1 MLIILHPSSKP
12 KSPSDY
18 DKFVSA
24 EIPDPDSLPVLH
36 QVVTSH
42 MIHGPCGQINKS
54 SPCMNNGQCTKKFPK
69 EFSQCTVANPDGY
82 PVYRRRDQN
91 IQIEKHGAILDNRWV
106 VPYNPYLSA
115 KYQAHINVEICSSV
129 TAVKYLYKYV
139 YKGHDRIIAGLQ
151 QQTQQS
157 INEIQRFI
165 DARYVS
171 ATEACW
177 RIFHYDLHDRSPAIQ
192 RLAVHLP
199 GKEKVFY
206 REGRAAEAIQHS
218 KVTTLTAWF
227 KANSEI
233 SDARLIPYHNFPEH
247 FTWNAT
253 TCEWKPRKKGLA
265 IGRLY
270 QANPVEGERFY
281 LRLLLHHVPGSISF
295 EDIRTLPDGT
305 ICSTFKE
312 AALKR
317 GLLQDDEEWIECLR
331 EASVYASPNQI
342 RQLFVTILLFCEP
355 AEPLNI
361 WNKFTRE
368 MSEDIQFTMRN
379 SRSNLTTDDIINCTL
394 RHIEDLLNKHGNH

>member
-1 MLIILHPSSKP
+1 MLFSLMEKISFIVSKTIRHAKTQEYYHNHSRTSDLAIIICYNTDTGSETDQKRVAIEELEDSNRNI
-12 KSPSDY
+12 KS
-18 DKFVSA
+18 
-24 EIPDPDSLPVLH
+24 L
-36 QVVTSH
+36 
-42 MIHGPCGQINKS
+42 C
-54 SPCMNNGQCTKKFPK
+54 
-69 EFSQCTVANPDGY
+69 
-82 PVYRRRDQN
+82 
-91 IQIEKHGAILDNRWV
+91 
-106 VPYNPYLSA
+106 
-115 KYQAHINVEICSSV
+115 
-129 TAVKYLYKYV
+129 
-139 YKGHDRIIAGLQ
+139 
-151 QQTQQS
+151 
-157 INEIQRFI
+157 
-165 DARYVS
+165 RYVS

-270 QANPVEGERFY
+270 QANPVEGEWFY

-368 MSEDIQFTMRN
+368 MS
-379 SRSNLTTDDIINCTL
+379 
-394 RHIEDLLNKHGNH
+394 